1 MARTPD
7 VAGDPHAHRA
17 APAERRSARER
28 ARGFVRRHPWLCG
41 IAAALVV
48 LVTVVQLVGVS
59 LSDRLRRTAEAR
71 MNDALDGYRV
81 SIGGLRVNVL
91 GLGLDLEDVAVVQEK
106 HPDPPVARLPRLGA
120 SVQWSALLS
129 GDVVGDLVLDEPD
142 LFIDLTHFR
151 SEASDDRALDE
162 RGWQD
167 AVRRIYPLEINAFR
181 VNDGR
186 LTYDDGGEL
195 GPIRIEDVELVAR
208 NVRNVASSEGELPSP
223 LRFDARVF
231 GEGRARFDGSAHF
244 LAEPHA
250 AIDGAFEL
258 DDVPLEPLTPI
269 ARHFAVQL
277 AGGALDAQGRLAYA
291 PDGRRVEIEDA
302 VIDGI
307 RADFVRAGG
316 EAARGE
322 RVAKKAARG
331 ATDPSEAPRTQVRV
345 EHLRLTGGKLG
356 WVDPQADPAYRV
368 FVGGLDATVEGFSN
382 DQDAGPGKLEA
393 RGALMGSG
401 TAHLEATFQPSEA
414 RAEFGASLRIQDVD
428 LRTLNDVL
436 RANGGFD
443 VVAGNFSL
451 FSEVSVRDGQ
461 IDGYVK
467 PLFGEL
473 DVYDPE
479 QDADEG
485 IFQKAYEGI
494 VGGVGKLL
502 ENRPRDEVATRTDLS
517 GPVEN
522 PDSSVWE
529 IVANLVRNAFFDA
542 ILPGLERPATG

>member
-1 MARTPD
+1 
-7 VAGDPHAHRA
+7 
-17 APAERRSARER
+17 
-28 ARGFVRRHPWLCG
+28 
-41 IAAALVV
+41 
-48 LVTVVQLVGVS
+48 
-59 LSDRLRRTAEAR
+59 

-81 SIGGLRVNVL
+81 SIGELRLNVF
-91 GLGLDLEDVAVVQEK
+91 GLGLDLEDVVVVQTE
-106 HPDPPVARLPRLGA
+106 HPDPPVARLPRFGA
-120 SVQWSALLS
+120 SIQWSALLS
-129 GDVVGDLVLDEPD
+129 GDVVGDLVLDQPD
-142 LFIDLTHFR
+142 LFVDLTHFR
-151 SEASDDRALDE
+151 SEAKDDRALDE

-186 LTYDDGGEL
+186 LTYDDGSEL

-208 NVRNVASSEGELPSP
+208 NIRNVASSEGELPSP

-231 GEGRARFDGSAHF
+231 GEGHASFDGSADF

-250 AIDGAFEL
+250 AIDGSFEL

-277 AGGALDAQGRLAYA
+277 AGGTLAARGRLAYA

-302 VIDGI
+302 EVDGI
-307 RADFVRAGG
+307 HADFVRAGG

-322 RVAKKAARG
+322 RVAEKAARG

-345 EHLRLTGGKLG
+345 ERLRLTDGELG
-356 WVDPQADPAYRV
+356 WVDPKADPAYRV
-368 FVGGLDATVEGFSN
+368 FVSRLDATVEGFSN
-382 DQDAGPGKLEA
+382 DRDAAPGKLEA

-401 TAHLEATFQPSEA
+401 TAVLEATFQPMDA

-436 RANGGFD
+436 QANGGFD

-451 FSEVSVRDGQ
+451 FSEVNVRDGR

-473 DVYDPE
+473 DVYHPE
-479 QDADEG
+479 QDGDES
-485 IFQKAYEGI
+485 IFQQAYEGI
-494 VGGVGKLL
+494 VGGVGELL
-502 ENRPRDEVATRTDLS
+502 ENRPRDEVATRTDIS
-517 GPVEN
+517 GSVEN

-529 IVANLVRNAFFDA
+529 IIGNLVRNAFFDA
-542 ILPGLERPATG
+542 ILPGLERRAAG